1 MTEQHITLPYE
12 RLNETALVEAVRLN
26 DGEHLLVLQ
35 PYGWHIDATH
45 IPNAAEHFGRECVVK
60 DLRMVVV
67 CDFGPYIA
75 VVRKALAG
83 ALLVFAVGCADPPA
97 APTTADALGSR
108 GVTERAA
115 GFNPADAGSTPAE
128 SANHP
133 TLTLTVTPDGD
144 RDRVRASIGGI
155 TGVSF
160 YPGVSEKMPPNPL
173 NGHGGQSI
181 TVRCDPHRFMVQ
193 RPPAGPNPPGC
204 QAAQRR
210 WR

>member
-1 MTEQHITLPYE
+1 M
-12 RLNETALVEAVRLN
+12 R
-26 DGEHLLVLQ
+26 
-35 PYGWHIDATH
+35 
-45 IPNAAEHFGRECVVK
+45 VVI
-60 DLRMVVV
+60 R
-67 CDFGPYIA
+67 
-75 VVRKALAG
+75 ALAG
-83 ALLVFAVGCADPPA
+83 VLLIFAVGCADPPA

-108 GVTERAA
+108 GATERAA

-160 YPGVSEKMPPNPL
+160 YPGPGEKMPPNPL

-181 TVRCDPHRFMVQ
+181 TVRCDRTVSWSSGRPRVRAIPVAKRRNGDGVEIRVWVEHRG
-193 RPPAGPNPPGC
+193 RKITHAGNAW
-204 QAAQRR
+204 AADGGSEYRVCAP
-210 WR
+210 